1 MADRKYGQD
10 TSGGNDMFRS
20 FCVGAL
26 AGFLFGSSKK
36 GQDMRDG
43 LDGFLTE
50 LTSGDA
56 IKALDDKRNELTE
69 LASNTFS
76 KFTGG
81 EENKAKSEE
90 DKSGKEKSDK
100 TKFAKNRADEQNFEP
115 KSDDFDLDKD
125 ELEDAGKPI
134 QAADD
139 EPLDADKA
147 QELAD
152 KLGAKPSAPEDE
164 NLAAFHHDDELKSA

>member
-1 MADRKYGQD
+1 
-10 TSGGNDMFRS
+10 MFRS

-36 GQDMRDG
+36 GQDVREG

-76 KFTGG
+76 KLTGG
-81 EENKAKSEE
+81 EESKS
-90 DKSGKEKSDK
+90 
-100 TKFAKNRADEQNFEP
+100 F
-115 KSDDFDLDKD
+115 
-125 ELEDAGKPI
+125 
-134 QAADD
+134 
-139 EPLDADKA
+139 
-147 QELAD
+147 
-152 KLGAKPSAPEDE
+152 
-164 NLAAFHHDDELKSA
+164 